1 MGSGKTTVGRLLA
14 GLSGYDFI
22 DIDELISER
31 AGKRVADIFA
41 DHGEDEFR
49 EMERD
54 AVASLRGLTRT
65 VVALGGGT
73 YTFAEN
79 RERIGLIGKAVWL
92 DCPLD
97 LCLLRIA
104 HDGSRPLLSDA
115 ESMRALYEHRRR
127 FYAMAD
133 YSFDAGGE
141 SPEQIASAIAS
152 KLRRDGLLD

>member
-22 DIDELISER
+22 DIDELIVER
-31 AGKRVADIFA
+31 AGKRIADIFA
-41 DHGEDEFR
+41 DHGEDGFR
-49 EMERD
+49 RIERE

-79 RERIGLIGKAVWL
+79 RERINLTGKAVWL

-97 LCLLRIA
+97 LCLSRIA
-104 HDGSRPLLSDA
+104 YDGSRPLLRDA
-115 ESMRALYEHRRR
+115 DSIKALYEQRRHS
-127 FYAMAD
+127 YALAH

-141 SPEQIASAIAS
+141 PPEQIASEIAS
-152 KLRRDGLLD
+152 KLRRDGVLD